1 LTLLELDSPLVG
13 EVSRAIKKNLEL
25 METVK
30 GMEAH
35 QNKLERDGDHLQG
48 LVDELR
54 QTQTEHKERIGEL

>member
-1 LTLLELDSPLVG
+1 
-13 EVSRAIKKNLEL
+13 

-30 GMEAH
+30 GTEAR
-35 QNKLERDGDHLQG
+35 QNQLERDGDHLQG